1 MSLTAI
7 AVEKRVV
14 TYFAAFLLVVG
25 GIASFFTL
33 GQLEDPAFT
42 VKTAVIITPYP
53 GGSPE
58 EVELEVTDRIEIAL
72 QELSQLD
79 YLYSFS
85 RAGLS
90 FIEVNIKTEFWSDR
104 LPQIWDEMRRKI
116 RDIEVELPPGAGSP
130 QIFDDYG
137 DVFGFQLAITGDGY
151 TYAELEDFAKGL
163 RKELNLV
170 EGVARVDLWG
180 IQQKVVYVDISEA
193 QASQLGLS
201 EESVASTLR
210 AQNLVV
216 DAGSLDL
223 QNRRMRIAPSGQ
235 FQSISD
241 IGDLAIRPTIQ
252 DTIRAGNS
260 VDGISAASEL
270 IRVRDIATV
279 RLGYQEPP
287 AQLMRFNGESA
298 IGLSI
303 TNVAGANIVDVGRAI
318 DQRIEEMI
326 PLVPIGLDI
335 NKVHWQSDI
344 VAEAVDG
351 FLINFAQA
359 VGIVLVVLTLFMGW
373 RMSLIIGSALILTIL
388 GSFILMALFKIDLQR
403 MSLGALVIALGM
415 MVDNAIVVADGITT
429 RMQRGMDRVEAAVEG
444 ATQPA
449 WPLLGATIVAVMAFY
464 PIFSSTENVGEY
476 CRTLF
481 TVVAI
486 SLLVSWVV
494 SVTVT
499 PLQCIDMLPMPKAGG
514 GTDPYGSRFYMAF
527 RRVLGSA
534 IRVRW
539 LTALTMV
546 GVLAVSVFGFGQVR
560 QLFFPDSSMPKFMV
574 DYWAPEGTRIQSV
587 ARDLKLAEAHIESHE
602 LVKDVATY
610 VGSGAPRFYLPV
622 SPEKPNP
629 SYAQLIV
636 NLHDFRDVPT
646 VAAELDDW
654 FKEAMPQALVVLQPF
669 GVGPSEIWKFEVRI
683 SGPAVA
689 DPNVLRSL
697 AGEVIEILENE
708 PRAAYART
716 EWRQRIHKVVP
727 RYNQERGRWA
737 TITRDDIARTTK
749 RAFDGRT
756 IGLYR
761 EGDDLIP
768 ITLRNVEEER
778 EQVGGM
784 GTLQISPVFST
795 TTIPL
800 SQVVDGIEPEWEDPM
815 IWRRDRRRMITVQ
828 ANPVPGTTL
837 PELRGAIIDQVEAID
852 LPSGYTMEWGGE
864 TESSADAQASLVPGM
879 IPAAAVMVFLM
890 VTLFNAL
897 RPSIII
903 ICTIPFA
910 LIGITAGLL
919 AFDVPFGFMALL
931 GAMSLAG
938 MMIKNAI
945 VLLDQIDLELTAG
958 GSSYEAVMNAAMSR
972 LRPVVLAAATT
983 VLGVIPLLQ
992 DVFWVAMAVT
1002 IMAGLTFGTVLT
1014 MILVPVFYA
1023 IFYKVPSPASA

>member
-116 RDIEVELPPGAGSP
+116 RDIEVKLPPGAGSP

-151 TYAELEDFAKGL
+151 TYAELENFAKSL

-180 IQQKVVYVDISEA
+180 TQQKVVYVDISEA

-223 QNRRMRIAPSGQ
+223 QDRRMRIAPSGQ

-241 IGDLAIRPTIQ
+241 IGDLAIRPTFQ

-514 GTDPYGSRFYMAF
+514 GTDPYGSRFYTAF

-539 LTALTMV
+539 LTAVTMV

>member
-241 IGDLAIRPTIQ
+241 IGDLAIRPTFQ

-945 VLLDQIDLELTAG
+945 VLLDQINLELAAG
-958 GSSYEAVMNAAMSR
+958 ESSYEAVMNAAMSR

>member
-241 IGDLAIRPTIQ
+241 IGDLAIRPTFQ

>member
-241 IGDLAIRPTIQ
+241 IGDLAIRPTFQ

-897 RPSIII
+897 RPSMII

-945 VLLDQIDLELTAG
+945 VLLDQINLELAAG
-958 GSSYEAVMNAAMSR
+958 ESSYEAVMNAAMSS